1 MGGADMDFR
10 IGRMMR
16 RAEVGLGS
24 FLRHISAET
33 SVPLQEATSAIA
45 LRDT

>member
-1 MGGADMDFR
+1 MDFR
-10 IGRMMR
+10 VGRMMC
-16 RAEVGLGS
+16 RAEAGLGS
-24 FLRHISAET
+24 FLRHIPAES